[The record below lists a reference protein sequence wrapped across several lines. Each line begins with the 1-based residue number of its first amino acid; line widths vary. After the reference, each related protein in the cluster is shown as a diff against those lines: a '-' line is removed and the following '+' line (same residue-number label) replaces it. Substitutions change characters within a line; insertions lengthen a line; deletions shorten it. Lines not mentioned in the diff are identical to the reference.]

1 MLGRVKEAAKIGRRQ
16 RALMALAQFVCRR
29 ALWIVL
35 AAVVTAG
42 LSIPLTMAK
51 LEFVT
56 DRNALVNPQAPFNKR
71 FLAFNKAFGDQEL
84 MLLMIAAA
92 PGPENNPGFQPGIP
106 GARQRNQMKLAAAEI
121 AAQLRKR
128 PELFP
133 LVIDRVPPDSFGGTR
148 LLYLPLR
155 DLQSIQVQ
163 VQAGAPLLQQISQ
176 DPGYPGMLEGLRA
189 NIDQTAPGGEVTPDQ
204 LAQGGRSLATMLR
217 ALREALARPPGA
229 PGMEQLF
236 AFESS
241 DPTLDEDGYLFI
253 WDGRVLYVPVLPRK
267 DPGALNQ
274 VQEPLQYAREVLA
287 AARPKYPE
295 LAIGLSGRP
304 VIYSDEMASSS
315 RDMTLAT
322 ILAIAGVGLLF
333 VLAFRSFLR
342 PLLAVISLVIAL
354 CWTLGATTLVIG
366 HLNIFAMVFG
376 VVLVGLG
383 IDFGIHLLSHYRAG
397 LNHGYCVRD
406 ALIQVYGEIGMG
418 TVLGALT
425 TAVALSTAALTD
437 FLGLAEL
444 GLICGMGIMLC
455 LVAMLVVFPAMLVL
469 VDARRVAASDPPP
482 PAPAPHNDAATAAVA
497 TRGVSR
503 LGAAV
508 MAVIMLAS
516 IIASGLEFAGGWIP
530 FDYNLLELNDPSSH
544 GVDWERMLIQH
555 DQRAS
560 YAVSVRPSL
569 AEVADLRRQYQP
581 LVDQGLI
588 RGFDS
593 LAPQQ
598 EDEKRLLLHDLRRAL
613 PEDFATRPVQPSTAV
628 SLRAAGRRLQA
639 AIKQLGTRGPDFE
652 TAFAPALEELAR
664 LQDLIRQQ
672 PVQVEQRMAETE
684 PAFFGALRHDLA
696 ALRQDSAPP
705 PVTANALPEV
715 LRPRYLGHDP
725 NGRELHALFIYP
737 AKDVWDHKVATEFN
751 QAILK
756 IDPQA
761 TGVTVQIQESAD
773 AIVSAFG
780 VSVLYAALAI
790 LILLFVDLRRPL
802 AVLVAILPLVGAL
815 GILLGVMSISDLHF
829 NFANFFAVPILIGT
843 SVDAGVYLVHSQR
856 HGDPRR
862 TVAATRKACVLCGLT
877 TLLGFGTLIIASHR
891 GIVSLGW
898 VLSVGCVAGMLV
910 SYFVVPAVLGWFNDR
925 GKRL

>member
-1 MLGRVKEAAKIGRRQ
+1 MLAGVKEAAKIGRRQ
-16 RALMALAQFVCRR
+16 QALMALAQFVCRR

-35 AAVVTAG
+35 GAFLTAG
-42 LSIPLTMAK
+42 LSIPLTLAK

-56 DRNALVNPQAPFNKR
+56 DRNALVNPEAPFNKR

-84 MLLMIAAA
+84 MLLMISAT
-92 PGPENNPGFQPGIP
+92 PGPENNPGFQPGVP
-106 GARQRNQMKLAAAEI
+106 GSRLRQQMKQAAAEI
-121 AAQLRKR
+121 AAQLRKK

-148 LLYLPLR
+148 MLYLPLR
-155 DLQSIQVQ
+155 DLQSIQAQ

-176 DPGYPGMLEGLRA
+176 DPGYPGMLEGLRS
-189 NIDQTAPGGEVTPDQ
+189 NIEQTAPAGEISPDQ
-204 LAQGGRSLATMLR
+204 LAQGGQSLATMLR
-217 ALREALARPPGA
+217 ALRQTLAQPQGA

-236 AFESS
+236 QFESS

-253 WDGRVLYVPVLPRK
+253 WDGRVLFVPVLPRK

-274 VQEPLQYAREVLA
+274 VEEPLKYAREAVA
-287 AARPKYPE
+287 AAAPHFPD

-322 ILAIAGVGLLF
+322 ILAIVGVGLLF
-333 VLAFRSFLR
+333 VIAFRSFLR
-342 PLLAVISLVIAL
+342 PLLAVVSLVLAL

-397 LNHGYCVRD
+397 LHHGYSVRD
-406 ALIQVYGEIGMG
+406 TLIQVYGEIGMG

-444 GLICGMGIMLC
+444 GLICGMGIILC

-469 VDARRVAASDPPP
+469 LDARRVAQGQPP
-482 PAPAPHNDAATAAVA
+482 PAAKTVANDADA
-497 TRGVSR
+497 TRPKPTTSR
-503 LGAAV
+503 LGALVVAISLAV
-508 MAVIMLAS
+508 ALV
-516 IIASGLEFAGGWIP
+516 ASGLEFARGWIP
-530 FDYNLLELNDPSSH
+530 FDYNLLELNDPSSR

-569 AEVADLRRQYQP
+569 AELADLRQQYQP
-581 LVDQGLI
+581 MVDQGLI

-593 LAPQQ
+593 LAPTQ
-598 EDEKRLLLHDLRRAL
+598 EDEKRLVLHDIRRAL
-613 PEDFATRPVQPSTAV
+613 PEQFVAAPPQVSTAA
-628 SLRAAGRRLQA
+628 SLRAAARRLQA
-639 AIKQLGTRGPDFE
+639 AIKLLATRG
-652 TAFAPALEELAR
+652 TAFEKAFAAAQEELAQ
-664 LQDLIRQQ
+664 LQDLIRQSPAQ
-672 PVQVEQRMAETE
+672 IESRMAETE
-684 PAFFGALRHDLA
+684 PAFFA
-696 ALRQDSAPP
+696 ALRADLQTLRKDSAPP
-705 PVTANALPEV
+705 PVTAGALPEV

-725 NGRELHALFIYP
+725 QGRELHALYIYP

-756 IDPQA
+756 VDPQA

-780 VSVLYAALAI
+780 TSVLYAALAI
-790 LILLFVDLRRPL
+790 LLLLFVDLRKPL

-877 TLLGFGTLIIASHR
+877 TLLGFGALIIASHR

-910 SYFVVPAVLGWFNDR
+910 SYFVVPSVLGWFNDR
-925 GKRL
+925 GRRL